1 MSNKN
6 LLEEATVKKFMKL
19 ANIGKPLRESF
30 VETLDEN
37 TPVSLDEKES
47 KSKWG
52 KGKDEYKRE
61 KNKKGVAKK
70 AGVKGGHDK
79 DYEGKRKKRKAQ
91 QEESLDEEMD
101 AMDLF
106 EEEDGLYEAEEEET
120 EDIEIEDTEEEEID
134 VDVEVE
140 EKDELEVDIS
150 EEDARA
156 LLRVADA
163 LAAALGVGR
172 EEEEEEIDIEEP
184 EEEIDIEEPEE
195 EETEEIMHEAMV
207 RKIAARVAK
216 RLLKK

>member
-1 MSNKN
+1 
-6 LLEEATVKKFMKL
+6 MKL

-30 VETLDEN
+30 VETLDES

-52 KGKDEYKRE
+52 KGQGEYTRK
-61 KNKKGVAKK
+61 KSKKGVEKK
-70 AGVKGGHDK
+70 AGVKGGKKYGKGGHYK
-79 DYEGKRKKRKAQ
+79 DYESKRKAQ

-184 EEEIDIEEPEE
+184 EEEEIDIEEPEEEIDIEEPEE